1 MIFYVKTMI
10 NTPEMDFFFTS
21 NKITTKD
28 TGKIQMTYISQKKAL
43 VERQFT
49 NTLVILVTPAS
60 IAEAPMTA

>member
-1 MIFYVKTMI
+1 MMII
-10 NTPEMDFFFTS
+10 TS
-21 NKITTKD
+21 NKITTRD
-28 TGKIQMTYISQKKAL
+28 TENQRNLLTYQPKKGHF